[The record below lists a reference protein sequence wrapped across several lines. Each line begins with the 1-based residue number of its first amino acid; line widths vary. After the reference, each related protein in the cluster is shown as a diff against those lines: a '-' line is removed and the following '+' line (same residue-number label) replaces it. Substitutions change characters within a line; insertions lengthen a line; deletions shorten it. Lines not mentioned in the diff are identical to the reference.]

1 MRTVIYARFS
11 SNLQNSR
18 SIDDQVTVC
27 RERCEAEGWPIV
39 DVFADYAIGGGAGMS
54 EDQRPSMAAMLER
67 VDAGDIDQVLADSTS
82 RIARNQGDAHH
93 IRERI
98 NFAGARLFT
107 LADGEV
113 DALRGGIKGLLDEQQ
128 RKDLGHNI
136 RRAQRGRAAQG
147 LAPAGLAYGYRSANR
162 IDDRGQLTRGL
173 REIDPDRAEVVRRIF
188 AEYAEGRSARQI
200 AEDLNV
206 AGIAP
211 PSGEFW
217 QINTILGSR
226 TRNDGILR
234 NYLYKGQLVIGRT
247 QKLIDPRTRKTRI
260 RPRPREE
267 WSFNDVPHL
276 RIIDD
281 ATWDAVQ
288 DQLAKFGAKPP
299 HEARRPAKLLS
310 KLARCGQC
318 DNSFTIVRKE
328 RWGCRGFRQGGP
340 AVCANNRTIDNEDFE
355 RRVINGLTEQL
366 LDPEMVSAFV
376 REYHEDYTRRA
387 ADLAARDGHLRT
399 AVDEAEERIARLV
412 DAIADGGGHFA
423 EIRTALQRATE
434 ERDGLRAELADLEC
448 LPVVALH
455 PQIAKRYREMVRNLA
470 AAMKSPEALKIA
482 APELRALIDTIIMT
496 PSIRGNGL
504 DIQIVGRL
512 ANMLAIANGK
522 PTEQN
527 APTGT
532 LTMERV
538 AGIEPA

>member
-27 RERCEAEGWPIV
+27 RDRCETEGWTIV

-54 EDQRPSMAAMLER
+54 EDQRPSMAAMLDR
-67 VDAGDIDQVLADSTS
+67 VDTGDIDQVLADSTS

-162 IDDRGQLTRGL
+162 LDDRGQLIRGL
-173 REIDPDRAEVVRRIF
+173 REVDQDKAYIVRRIF
-188 AEYAEGRSARQI
+188 AEYAAGRSARQI
-200 AEDLNV
+200 AEDLN
-206 AGIAP
+206 ADGIAP
-211 PSGEFW
+211 PSGTFW
-217 QINTILGSR
+217 QVNTIAGSR
-226 TRNDGILR
+226 TRHDGILR
-234 NYLYKGQLVIGRT
+234 NWLYKGQLVIGRT

-267 WSFNDVPHL
+267 WSFNPVPHL

-281 ATWDAVQ
+281 ATWDAVH
-288 DQLAKFGAKPP
+288 DQLARFGAKTPQ
-299 HEARRPAKLLS
+299 EARRPAKLLS
-310 KLARCGQC
+310 KLCRCGEC
-318 DNSFTIVRKE
+318 GNSFTIVRKA

-340 AVCANNRTIDNEDFE
+340 SVCANNRTIDNDDFE
-355 RRVINGLTEQL
+355 RRVVGGLTDQL
-366 LDPEMVSAFV
+366 LDPDMVSAFV
-376 REYHEDYTRRA
+376 REYHEDYTRRSRK
-387 ADLAARDGHLRT
+387 LAARDSHLRV
-399 AVDEAEERIARLV
+399 AADECEGRIARLV
-412 DAIADGGGHFA
+412 AAIAEGGGEFA
-423 EIRTALQRATE
+423 EIREALQRATR
-434 ERDGLRAELADLEC
+434 ERDALRAELADLEC

-455 PQIAKRYREMVRNLA
+455 PQIAGQYRAMVADLA
-470 AAMKSPEALKIA
+470 AAMHSPEALKIA
-482 APELRALIDTIIMT
+482 APELRALIDTIILT
-496 PSIRGNGL
+496 PATNGSGL
-504 DIQIVGRL
+504 EIQIVGRL
-512 ANMLAIANGK
+512 ANMLAIATGQ
-522 PTEQN
+522 PQEQT